1 MKSVS
6 LSQGNTAKGFDMK
19 TADIMVSL
27 ALAVAVFGVVLPID
41 ALSADQMP
49 MHNMHAGDVS
59 YLTGGIGSSEADSMR
74 EAAKDYVLEIV
85 FVQKLKQL
93 EEFISDVKVQIQDA
107 QKNTVL
113 DVITEGP
120 FLLVNL
126 PNGKYT
132 ITAEFNSDTKKQKVN
147 VGTKKHQKIVFWW
160 PILEQREADIDS
172 E

>member
-1 MKSVS
+1 MGKDATMNGRCTFYHRIASVVIVLYS
-6 LSQGNTAKGFDMK
+6 F
-19 TADIMVSL
+19 
-27 ALAVAVFGVVLPID
+27 ALPTHT
-41 ALSADQMP
+41 LSAEPMP

-59 YLTGGIGSSEADSMR
+59 YLTGGIGSSEAESMR
-74 EAAKDYVLEIV
+74 EAAKDYALEIV

-126 PNGKYT
+126 PNGKYI
-132 ITAEFNSDTKKQKVN
+132 ITAEFNGDIKQQKVN
-147 VGTKKHQKIVFWW
+147 VAAKKHQKIVFWW
-160 PILEQREADIDS
+160 PILEPREADMDS
-172 E
+172 K

>member
-1 MKSVS
+1 MDKD
-6 LSQGNTAKGFDMK
+6 AKVNGR
-19 TADIMVSL
+19 L
-27 ALAVAVFGVVLPID
+27 AFHHRIASTVIVLYSFALPTHT
-41 ALSADQMP
+41 LSAEPMP

-59 YLTGGIGSSEADSMR
+59 YLTGGIGSSEAESMR
-74 EAAKDYVLEIV
+74 EAAKDYAIEIV

-126 PNGKYT
+126 PNGKYI
-132 ITAEFNSDTKKQKVN
+132 ITAEFNSDTKLQKVN
-147 VGTKKHQKIVFWW
+147 VGAKKHQKVVFWW
-160 PILEQREADIDS
+160 PILEQREPDIDS

>member
-1 MKSVS
+1 MGKDATMNGRCTFYHRIASVVIVLYS
-6 LSQGNTAKGFDMK
+6 F
-19 TADIMVSL
+19 
-27 ALAVAVFGVVLPID
+27 ALPTHT
-41 ALSADQMP
+41 LSAEPMP
-49 MHNMHAGDVS
+49 MHDMHAGDVS
-59 YLTGGIGSSEADSMR
+59 YLTGGIGSLEAERMR
-74 EAAKDYVLEIV
+74 EAAKDYALEIV

-126 PNGKYT
+126 PNGKYI
-132 ITAEFNSDTKKQKVN
+132 ITAEFNGDIKQQKVN
-147 VGTKKHQKIVFWW
+147 VAAKKHQKIVFWW
-160 PILEQREADIDS
+160 PILEPRETDIGS